1 MLAAFGARDAEP
13 EALPGDGV
21 WRCGGITLRTVNNP
35 AEAAWLGSTL
45 DGLVIPNLRLARLLR
60 ASDGRWVVS
69 GWTASRQLMGRMEP
83 RYDAVIAASLR
94 LHEATSRLER
104 PRFLNERSDLYAV
117 ADRLA
122 WAEQVR
128 PLDPERGGDLFGELA
143 RLRKPMGLRSQIVHG
158 DLFGNV
164 LFAGAAPPAILNFTP
179 FWRPP
184 EWAAA
189 VIAVDALAWGGADP
203 GLIDRWSLTD
213 WPQALLRALLFR
225 FAVIAL
231 DRRSTPES
239 LDGLRRATSLIKP
252 WL

>member
-13 EALPGDGV
+13 EALPGEGV
-21 WRCGGITLRTVNNP
+21 WRCGGVILKSVTNP
-35 AEAAWLGSTL
+35 AQAAWLGSTL
-45 DGLVIPNLRLARLLR
+45 DALAVPNLRLARLLR

-69 GWTASRQLMGRMEP
+69 GWTATRQLMGRFEP

-94 LHEATSRLER
+94 LHEATSKLER
-104 PRFLNERSDLYAV
+104 PRFLAEREDVFAI

-128 PLDPERGGDLFGELA
+128 PLDAGRGGDLFGELS
-143 RLRKPMGLRSQIVHG
+143 RLRRPMGLRSQIVHG

-164 LFAGAAPPAILNFTP
+164 LFAGTAPPAIIDFSP

-189 VIAVDALAWGGADP
+189 VVAVDALAWGAADA
-203 GLIDRWSLTD
+203 GLIDRWSLAD

-225 FAVIAL
+225 VAVNAL
-231 DRRSTPES
+231 HPRATPES
-239 LDGLRRATSLIKP
+239 LDGLRRAALLIKP